1 MKTREAMTG
10 LGFAAALAGVAFTAG
25 ARDWPPVPEAE
36 VTKIEGAL
44 PAKPTVAP
52 ARARKILVFYR
63 CEGFPHSSIPY
74 CNKMLEIMAR
84 KTGAFSVDLTE
95 DYKVFDAANLAKYD
109 AILLNNTT
117 TLKLD
122 EAQRKAILDFVRGGK
137 GFIGIHAATD
147 NFYDWPEGAE
157 MIGGMFDGH
166 PWGAG
171 GTWAFKLDDPTHP
184 INRGFGGKGFVLSD
198 EIYQIKGAYSRE
210 KFRVL
215 ISLDM
220 SDERNKKI
228 DPKGVHRT
236 DNDFGVAWIRP
247 YEKGRVFYSS
257 LGHNHDLFWN
267 TAVVQHYL
275 DGIQYAL
282 GDLKCD
288 DSPSRK

>member
-1 MKTREAMTG
+1 MKLLASEGCRVKLLLAISRMT
-10 LGFAAALAGVAFTAG
+10 FPGV
-25 ARDWPPVPEAE
+25 PV
-36 VTKIEGAL
+36 
-44 PAKPTVAP
+44 
-52 ARARKILVFYR
+52 
-63 CEGFPHSSIPY
+63 
-74 CNKMLEIMAR
+74 
-84 KTGAFSVDLTE
+84 
-95 DYKVFDAANLAKYD
+95 
-109 AILLNNTT
+109 
-117 TLKLD
+117 
-122 EAQRKAILDFVRGGK
+122 
-137 GFIGIHAATD
+137 
-147 NFYDWPEGAE
+147 
-157 MIGGMFDGH
+157 
-166 PWGAG
+166 
-171 GTWAFKLDDPTHP
+171 